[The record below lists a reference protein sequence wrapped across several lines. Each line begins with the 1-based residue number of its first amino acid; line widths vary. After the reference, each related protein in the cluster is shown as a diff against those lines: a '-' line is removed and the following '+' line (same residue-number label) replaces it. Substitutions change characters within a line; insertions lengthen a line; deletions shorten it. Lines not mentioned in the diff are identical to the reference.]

1 MMEFINKSTIK
12 LDKAINELD
21 KFAFDFCRILG
32 KHTKYVVISGYVAIL
47 FGRSRA
53 TEDVDIFIEK
63 LGRERFYSLY
73 EELKKNGYE
82 CITADSETAFE
93 NLNQDIPIRFA
104 KKKRFIPN
112 IEVKF
117 AKKDID
123 KKSLT
128 ENLKV
133 VTHFGHIYTSLIE
146 PQIAFKR
153 VCLGSEKDIEDAL
166 HLEKVFEGR
175 IDKNKIKEYERLF
188 RK

>member
-1 MMEFINKSTIK
+1 MEQTTKCLNKQGDCALMMEFINKSTIK

-82 CITADSETAFE
+82 CITADYETAFE
-93 NLNQDIPIRFA
+93 NLN
-104 KKKRFIPN
+104 
-112 IEVKF
+112 
-117 AKKDID
+117 
-123 KKSLT
+123 
-128 ENLKV
+128 
-133 VTHFGHIYTSLIE
+133 
-146 PQIAFKR
+146 
-153 VCLGSEKDIEDAL
+153 
-166 HLEKVFEGR
+166 
-175 IDKNKIKEYERLF
+175 
-188 RK
+188 